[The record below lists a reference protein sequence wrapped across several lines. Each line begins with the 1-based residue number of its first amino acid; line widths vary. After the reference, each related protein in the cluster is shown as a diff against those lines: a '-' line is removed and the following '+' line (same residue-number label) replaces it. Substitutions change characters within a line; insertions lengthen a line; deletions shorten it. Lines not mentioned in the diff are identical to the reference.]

1 MLSLCLILDIGQLTW
16 NFREKGGLSFR
27 LLFRVRLLLQDIA
40 EFLDVVL
47 ELSKLRGRLLSCL
60 TVRRYQLKDFIT
72 FRERSQVLKLALDV
86 GNVLLDGLH

>member
-16 NFREKGGLSFR
+16 NFREKGGLNFR

-60 TVRRYQLKDFIT
+60 TVRRYQLKDVIT